1 MAVKIHPHGN
11 IQHVSHKDYMKQAS
25 ACSVYF
31 YPVTIDEIQ
40 YYLKSLKNSAAGYD
54 EVSPEMLKLT
64 AEYISTPLTHIINL
78 CFRQGYFP
86 DKRKIAKVIPVF
98 KSGGKGDVNN
108 YRPISVLPSLSKIFE
123 KAIAETNSISRIFQP
138 AIKQSI
144 WILQK

>member
-1 MAVKIHPHGN
+1 MAVKILPHGN

-64 AEYISTPLTHIINL
+64 AEYISIPLTHIINL

-86 DKRKIAKVIPVF
+86 DKLKIAKVIPVF
-98 KSGGKGDVNN
+98 KSGDKGDVNK
-108 YRPISVLPSLSKIFE
+108 YRPISVLPSLSKILE
-123 KAIAETNSISRIFQP
+123 KKEKN
-138 AIKQSI
+138 
-144 WILQK
+144 